1 MTYPTYRKP
10 NISRNIRNKIS
21 NEKFEGKHNMLK
33 KNDNNKHKF
42 HPPPL
47 EKWLNVYYCFNR
59 PPPLKTFN
67 SNLDLC
73 TVFMATEKDSLAFHT
88 RTNCDVGHPFFR

>member
-47 EKWLNVYYCFNR
+47 R
-59 PPPLKTFN
+59 I
-67 SNLDLC
+67 
-73 TVFMATEKDSLAFHT
+73 
-88 RTNCDVGHPFFR
+88 G